1 MSIIKVSDYEINK
14 NSQMKMSAVMHHM
27 QQSAT
32 ESFNTFG
39 ITYEELR
46 KNNMVFVLLR
56 MKIQFTSVINKN
68 DILNFI
74 SWPTQTKNASFFRE
88 YKIIRNDQIIA
99 TANSIWALIDYDK
112 RTILR
117 PSALNKEIKIQ
128 DPESVNINLY
138 KLFESGNEILID
150 KRKIYSSMLDENN
163 HLNNC
168 VYSDIIF
175 DYIPNTKTIIKSLQI
190 DFVNEAL
197 ENDILNIY
205 FEKRQ
210 DSYFIYGYNTTK
222 DNLCF
227 KALVEI

>member
-1 MSIIKVSDYEINK
+1 
-14 NSQMKMSAVMHHM
+14 
-27 QQSAT
+27 
-32 ESFNTFG
+32 
-39 ITYEELR
+39 
-46 KNNMVFVLLR
+46 
-56 MKIQFTSVINKN
+56 
-68 DILNFI
+68 
-74 SWPTQTKNASFFRE
+74 
-88 YKIIRNDQIIA
+88 
-99 TANSIWALIDYDK
+99 
-112 RTILR
+112 
-117 PSALNKEIKIQ
+117 
-128 DPESVNINLY
+128 
-138 KLFESGNEILID
+138 
-150 KRKIYSSMLDENN
+150 MLDENN